1 MRRILSIDGGGIKG
15 VFPGSFLTTL
25 EESLGQPIAKFF
37 DLIVGTSTGGIIALG
52 LGLGLSA
59 KEILSFYEEHGP
71 SIFRG
76 SRVTRALRQVGISKY
91 SSDALRAA
99 LKTVFGERKLGESST
114 RLVVPSCNLDT

>member
-15 VFPGSFLTTL
+15 VFPASFLTTL
-25 EESLGQPIAKFF
+25 EESLGHPIAKFF

-76 SRVTRALRQVGISKY
+76 TRFARALRQSESRSTARIPFAKHWRRSSK
-91 SSDALRAA
+91 
-99 LKTVFGERKLGESST
+99 TESSA
-114 RLVVPSCNLDT
+114 RVRRG